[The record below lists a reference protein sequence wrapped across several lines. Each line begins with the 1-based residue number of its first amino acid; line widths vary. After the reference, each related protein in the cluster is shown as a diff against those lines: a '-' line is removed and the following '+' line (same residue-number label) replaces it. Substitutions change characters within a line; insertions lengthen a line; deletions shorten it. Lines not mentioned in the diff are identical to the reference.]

1 MAGHLKTAGYEGPA
15 PPRVD
20 ASIGGVV
27 LVFRDLVSSQRESDH
42 TDCAARDCDSMVVTR
57 SQAQSHLLSH
67 PQSQAILRKPLHPL
81 TKPHPRDPCPGPS
94 MGAGKSRER
103 PAETC
108 GFAARQGVPPSRL
121 SPGRSRLDLSLQEG
135 GRAGVAVRRS
145 ARVGAVRQRRPVD
158 SDAPAGANGRVHRS
172 LSDQVLR
179 DRVQLEPSPGRRIQ
193 READSSGTDG
203 VSTCFARSPLRFDP
217 AG

>member
-103 PAETC
+103 PRANLR
-108 GFAARQGVPPSRL
+108 FAGPTGVPPSHLPR
-121 SPGRSRLDLSLQEG
+121 RSLPADSSILEG
-135 GRAGVAVRRS
+135 GRARHRRPPVGSRRRRS
-145 ARVGAVRQRRPVD
+145 
-158 SDAPAGANGRVHRS
+158 PASGR
-172 LSDQVLR
+172 
-179 DRVQLEPSPGRRIQ
+179 GRR
-193 READSSGTDG
+193 RTGGRSPATLTPGSADSTRGG
-203 VSTCFARSPLRFDP
+203 
-217 AG
+217 